1 MGLFGKLFIAL
12 AVSAVWGWFADLR
25 HGDILS
31 FAFRVVFVVAFAAV
45 WHIVESRRQ
54 SSRGKVKSDT

>member
-31 FAFRVVFVVAFAAV
+31 FAFRVVFVVAFSAV
-45 WHIVESRRQ
+45 WHIVESRRK